1 MPLIIEL
8 KPHEKVFINGAVI
21 ANGPDRAHITLL
33 NDATLLREKDILTEE
48 KADTPCKRIYFALQL
63 MYIDPASTADYVAFY
78 EKLSNEL
85 IEAAPSA
92 AKWLAEMNADLLQGN
107 IYPALRAAK
116 KLIEHEEE
124 LMRHA
129 QQSA

>member
-8 KPHEKVFINGAVI
+8 KPHEKIFINGAVI
-21 ANGPDRAHITLL
+21 ANGAERAHITLL

-63 MYIDPASTADYVAFY
+63 MYIDPTNTTDYFEFY
-78 EKLSNEL
+78 EKLSKEL
-85 IEAAPSA
+85 VEAVPSA
-92 AKWLAEMNADLLQGN
+92 AKWIAEINSELVQWS

-116 KLIEHEEE
+116 KLIEYEEE
-124 LMRHA
+124 LMKHA